1 MAAHTESTKGLA
13 GTTRKAPWTR
23 DGFTYDVINGAI
35 LVLLA
40 VVCIVPV
47 LNVLMISLSS
57 KIAVAQGR
65 VSVWPVDFTLVNY
78 QYLLENVR
86 FWNAM
91 LNSVIRIA
99 LGASIN
105 MFLILITAYP
115 LAKTDKLFPS
125 RLKYVVFFLITMLFH
140 AGLIPTFFAVKY
152 TGLMNTIWALII
164 PTAVNVFNVILMMNF
179 FRNLPTEM
187 EEAAY
192 IDGASHW
199 QTLFRIYIPTSL
211 PAIATIGLFTV
222 VHHWN
227 EWFWAII
234 YMNDP
239 DQYPMQTYLRSVMIN
254 TGLTVEDSGDLDI
267 LKRLSRRTVT
277 SAQVFVAMIPILLVY
292 PFLQRYFTKGL
303 VLGAVKG

>member
-1 MAAHTESTKGLA
+1 MAAHTESTKELPSA
-13 GTTRKAPWTR
+13 TRRGPWTR

-35 LVLLA
+35 LLLLA